1 MRKFLVVLLVL
12 TFLVVAVWTV
22 NGIIYFGDKG
32 VAGQVVDADS
42 GEPVVGARL
51 RAGELATFSADD
63 GTFSLTGLQGDGSE
77 RLIVE
82 ADGYYPQVQPVEWA
96 WWQKYIA
103 TDLQLRPTHLAG
115 VVLDAWTAQ
124 PVAGASV
131 ASSAGDVTT
140 DDAGRFTLARLA
152 PPAQLTAGA
161 AGYLSQSAVVTG
173 YQAFDSGTELRLEL
187 TPNAVA
193 GAVRAADTGEPVPG
207 AVVSLGDQMAMTDA
221 LGRFQLHR
229 VVPGTSVQIVPADIF
244 TPTQVSYAGDGDLL
258 VAVEPRRLTVTAHD
272 GLMGTSL
279 PGTVVTSVGGI
290 SHTIETL
297 GAQFTRIAP
306 GTRLQL
312 VREGYVT
319 TEITYQGEARLDVT
333 LRPYALQGVVRDS
346 STGQPLPGA
355 LLYAGDHIIAA
366 DSSGF
371 YRIADLPDDM
381 QVTLKSAGFRKA
393 ILSLKV
399 GTAALP
405 SLDVEATNCAQAPPT
420 PGPLCLD
427 LGLTPFQARGL
438 YIPFGLLSRPDDV
451 RGLLDLIDRTELNA
465 LVVDVKSDAGQLA
478 YVSQVPLAVQLGIGK
493 DRKGWLTLKDL
504 LAEAKARNIYT
515 VARMVVF
522 KDNPLAWNVP
532 DLAAKRA
539 DGTIWIDGEQLG
551 WANPFREE
559 VWDYNIAL
567 AKEVAALGFDE
578 IQFDYLRFPSDGD
591 VTAIVYAE
599 ENTLPTR
606 TAALRE
612 FVRRMAEALRPYG
625 VFTSADVFGL
635 TVWVEPDSDMG
646 IGQRVADVAP
656 LVDYLCPMVYPSTFR
671 ASNLGYTNPSAH
683 PYDVVYRS
691 QQAAAER
698 VPATTRVRP
707 WLQAYWYSVDEML
720 SQKQAAD
727 DAGSTGWTFWNAGGV
742 YDPSLFAEQP

>member
-1 MRKFLVVLLVL
+1 MRKLLVVLLVL
-12 TFLVVAVWTV
+12 SLLVVAIWTV
-22 NGIIYFGDKG
+22 NGIIYFNDRG
-32 VAGQVVDADS
+32 VVGQVVDADS

-51 RAGELATFSADD
+51 RIGELEALSGDD
-63 GTFSLTGLQGDGSE
+63 GAFSFTGLQGQGPE

-96 WWQKYIA
+96 WWQRDIA
-103 TDLQLRPTHLAG
+103 TDLQLRPTHLVG

-131 ASSAGDVTT
+131 ASDASTATA
-140 DDAGRFTLARLA
+140 DDAGRFTLTGLV
-152 PPAQLTAGA
+152 PPAQLA
-161 AGYLSQSAVVTG
+161 ASAPGYLSQTAVVTG
-173 YQAFDSGTELRLEL
+173 YQAFDIGTELRLEL

-207 AVVSLGDQMAMTDA
+207 AVVSLGDQTAMTDA

-229 VVPGTSVQIVPADIF
+229 VVPGASVQVVPADMF
-244 TPTQVSYAGDGDLL
+244 TPVQVSYTGDGDLL
-258 VAVEPRRLTVTAHD
+258 IAVEPRRLTVTARD
-272 GLMGTSL
+272 GLMGTPL
-279 PGTVVTSVGGI
+279 PGTLVVAAGI
-290 SHTIETL
+290 SRTVETL
-297 GAQFTRIAP
+297 GAHFSRIAP

-312 VREGYVT
+312 VREGYLT
-319 TEITYQGEARLDVT
+319 TEVTYQGEARLDLM

-355 LLYAGDHIIAA
+355 LLYAGNQVVAA
-366 DSSGF
+366 DGSGF
-371 YRIADLPDDM
+371 YRIAELPDDL
-381 QVTLKSAGFRKA
+381 QITLKSAGFRKA
-393 ILSLKV
+393 TLSLRA
-399 GTAALP
+399 GTVALP
-405 SLDVEATNCAQAPPT
+405 SPDVKAANCAQPPPT

-478 YVSQVPLAVQLGIGK
+478 YASQVPLAVQLGIGK

-504 LAEAKARNIYT
+504 LAEAKSRNIYT

-522 KDNPLAWNVP
+522 KDNPLAWGVP

-539 DGTIWIDGEQLG
+539 DGSIWIDGEQLG

-606 TAALRE
+606 TAAIRE

-635 TVWVEPDSDMG
+635 TVWVEPGSDMG

-707 WLQAYWYSVDEML
+707 WLQAYWYSLDEML
-720 SQKQAAD
+720 SQKQAAE
-727 DAGSTGWTFWNAGGV
+727 DAGATGWTFWNAGGV
-742 YDPSLFAEQP
+742 YDPSLFADGP

>member
-1 MRKFLVVLLVL
+1 MRKFLVVLSVL
-12 TFLVVAVWTV
+12 TLLVVAIWTV
-22 NGIIYFGDKG
+22 NGILYFNDRGA
-32 VAGQVVDADS
+32 VGQVVDADS

-51 RAGELATFSADD
+51 RIGQLETRSGDD
-63 GTFSLTGLQGDGSE
+63 GVFRFTGLQGEGPE

-96 WWQKYIA
+96 WWQRYVA
-103 TDLQLRPTHLAG
+103 TDLQLRPTRLVG

-131 ASSAGDVTT
+131 ASTASSTIA
-140 DDAGRFTLARLA
+140 DDAGRFTLTRLV

-161 AGYLSQSAVVTG
+161 PGYLSQSAIITG
-173 YQAFDSGTELRLEL
+173 YQAFDTGAELRLEL

-193 GAVRAADTGEPVPG
+193 GAVRAADTGEAVPG
-207 AVVSLGDQMAMTDA
+207 AVVSLGDQTATTDA

-229 VVPGTSVQIVPADIF
+229 VLPGASVQIVPADIF

-258 VAVEPRRLTVTAHD
+258 VAVEPRRLAVTAHD
-272 GLMGTSL
+272 GLMGMSL
-279 PGTVVTSVGGI
+279 PGTVVTAAGI
-290 SHTIETL
+290 SRTVGTL
-297 GAQFTRIAP
+297 GAQFVRIAP
-306 GTRLQL
+306 ATRLQL
-312 VREGYVT
+312 TRAGYLT
-319 TEITYQGEARLDVT
+319 TEVTYQGEARLDVT

-355 LLYAGDHIIAA
+355 LLYAGSQVVAA
-366 DSSGF
+366 DGTGF

-381 QVTLKSAGFRKA
+381 QITLKSAGFRKA
-393 ILSLKV
+393 TLSLRA

-405 SLDVEATNCAQAPPT
+405 SPDVKAANCAQPPPT

-427 LGLTPFQARGL
+427 LSLTPFQARGL

-451 RGLLDLIDRTELNA
+451 RALLDLIDRTELNA

-478 YVSQVPLAVQLGIGK
+478 YASQVPLAVQLGIGK

-515 VARMVVF
+515 IARMVVF
-522 KDNPLAWNVP
+522 KDNPLAWGNP

-539 DGTIWIDGEQLG
+539 DGSIWIDGEGLG

-591 VTAIVYAE
+591 VKAIVYAE

-606 TAALRE
+606 TAAIRE
-612 FVRRMAEALRPYG
+612 FVRRITEALRPYG

-671 ASNLGYTNPSAH
+671 ASNLGYADPSAH

-691 QQAAAER
+691 GQAAAER

-707 WLQAYWYSVDEML
+707 WLQAYWYSLDEML
-720 SQKQAAD
+720 LQKQAAD
-727 DAGSTGWTFWNAGGV
+727 DAGAAGWTFWNAGGV
-742 YDPSLFAEQP
+742 YDPALFAEQP

>member
-12 TFLVVAVWTV
+12 TLLVVAIWTV
-22 NGIIYFGDKG
+22 NGIIYFNDRG
-32 VAGQVVDADS
+32 VVGQVVDADS
-42 GEPVVGARL
+42 GEPVTGARL
-51 RAGELATFSADD
+51 RIGVLEAFSGDN
-63 GTFSLTGLQGDGSE
+63 GVFSLTGLQGKGPE
-77 RLIVE
+77 RLVVE

-96 WWQKYIA
+96 WWQRDVA
-103 TDLQLRPTHLAG
+103 TDLQLRPTHLVG

-124 PVAGASV
+124 PVAGAFV
-131 ASSAGDVTT
+131 ASDARTAIA
-140 DDAGRFTLARLA
+140 DDAGRFTLTGLV
-152 PPAQLTAGA
+152 PPAQLA
-161 AGYLSQSAVVTG
+161 ASAPGYLSQSAVVTG
-173 YQAFDSGTELRLEL
+173 YQAFDTGTELRLEL

-207 AVVSLGDQMAMTDA
+207 AVVSLGDQTATTDA
-221 LGRFQLHR
+221 LGRFQIHR
-229 VVPGTSVQIVPADIF
+229 VVPGASVQVVPADIF
-244 TPTQVSYAGDGDLL
+244 TPVQVSYAGDGDLL
-258 VAVEPRRLTVTAHD
+258 IAVEPRRLTVTARD
-272 GLMGTSL
+272 GLMGTPL
-279 PGTVVTSVGGI
+279 PGTLVVAAGI
-290 SHTIETL
+290 SRTVETI
-297 GAQFTRIAP
+297 GAQFNRIAL

-312 VREGYVT
+312 VREGYLT
-319 TEITYQGEARLDVT
+319 TEVTYRGEAHLDVT
-333 LRPYALQGVVRDS
+333 LRPFALQGVVRDS

-355 LLYAGDHIIAA
+355 LLYVGSQVVAA
-366 DSSGF
+366 DGSGF
-371 YRIADLPDDM
+371 YRIAELPDDM
-381 QVTLKSAGFRKA
+381 QITLKSAGFRKA
-393 ILSLKV
+393 TLSLRA
-399 GTAALP
+399 GTVALP
-405 SLDVEATNCAQAPPT
+405 SLDVKAANCAQPPPT

-451 RGLLDLIDRTELNA
+451 RALLDLIDRTELNA

-478 YVSQVPLAVQLGIGK
+478 YASQVPLAVQLGIGK

-522 KDNPLAWNVP
+522 KDNPLAWGVP

-539 DGTIWIDGEQLG
+539 DGSIWIDGEGLG

-591 VTAIVYAE
+591 VGAIVYAE

-606 TAALRE
+606 TAAIRE
-612 FVRRMAEALRPYG
+612 FVRRMAKALRPYG
-625 VFTSADVFGL
+625 IFTSADVFGL

-656 LVDYLCPMVYPSTFR
+656 LVDYLCPMVYPATFR
-671 ASNLGYTNPSAH
+671 PSNLGYTNPSAH
-683 PYDVVYRS
+683 PYDVIYRS
-691 QQAAAER
+691 QQAAVGR

-707 WLQAYWYSVDEML
+707 WLQAYWYSLDEML
-720 SQKQAAD
+720 LQKQAAD

-742 YDPSLFAEQP
+742 YDPSLFADGP

>member
-1 MRKFLVVLLVL
+1 MRKFLVVLLIL
-12 TFLVVAVWTV
+12 ALLVVAIWTV
-22 NGIIYFGDKG
+22 NGIIYFNDRG

-42 GEPVVGARL
+42 GEPVVDARL
-51 RAGELATFSADD
+51 RIGQFAALSGAD
-63 GTFSLTGLQGDGSE
+63 GAFVLTGLQGPE

-96 WWQKYIA
+96 WWQRYVI

-124 PVAGASV
+124 PVAGAEV
-131 ASSAGDVTT
+131 ASDVSAATADG
-140 DDAGRFTLARLA
+140 AGRFTLARLV

-161 AGYLSQSAVVTG
+161 PGYLGQSAVITG
-173 YQAFDSGTELRLEL
+173 YQAFDPGVELRLAL
-187 TPNAVA
+187 TPNTVT
-193 GAVRAADTGEPVPG
+193 GAVRAADTGESVPG
-207 AVVSLGDQMAMTDA
+207 AAVSLGEQTATTDA
-221 LGRFQLHR
+221 RGRFRLHR
-229 VVPGTSVQIVPADIF
+229 VVPGASIQIVPADVF
-244 TPTQVSYAGDGDLL
+244 TPAQVSYAGDGDLL
-258 VAVEPRRLTVTAHD
+258 VAVEPRRLTVTARD
-272 GLMGTSL
+272 GLMGISL
-279 PGTVVTSVGGI
+279 PGTVVVGPGI
-290 SHTIETL
+290 SRTVETI

-312 VREGYVT
+312 VREGYLT
-319 TEITYQGEARLDVT
+319 TVVTYQGEARLDVT
-333 LRPYALQGVVRDS
+333 MRPYALQGVVRDG

-355 LLYAGDHIIAA
+355 LLYVGQQVVAA

-381 QVTLKSAGFRKA
+381 QITLKAAGFRKA
-393 ILSLKV
+393 SLALKS
-399 GTAALP
+399 GTTALP
-405 SLDVEATNCAQAPPT
+405 SFDVKAANCAQAPPT

-438 YIPFGLLSRPDDV
+438 YIPFGMLSRPDDV
-451 RGLLDLIDRTELNA
+451 RALLDLIDRTELNA
-465 LVVDVKSDAGQLA
+465 LVVDMKSDNGLLA
-478 YVSQVPLAVQLGIGK
+478 YTSQVPLAVQFGIGK
-493 DRKGWLTLKDL
+493 DRKGWLSPKDL
-504 LAEAKARNIYT
+504 LAEARARNIYT

-522 KDNPLAWNVP
+522 KDNPLAFGAP

-539 DGTIWIDGEQLG
+539 DGSIWIDGEGMG

-578 IQFDYLRFPSDGD
+578 VQFDYLRFPSDGD
-591 VTAIVYAE
+591 VKAIVYAE

-606 TAALRE
+606 TAAIRE
-612 FVRRMAEALRPYG
+612 FVRRLAEALRPYG

-646 IGQRVADVAP
+646 IGQRVMDVAP

-671 ASNLGYTNPSAH
+671 TSNLGYTNPSAH

-691 QQAAAER
+691 QRAAAGR
-698 VPATTRVRP
+698 VPPTTRVRP
-707 WLQAYWYSVDEML
+707 WLQAYWYSLDEML
-720 SQKQAAD
+720 SQKQAAIA
-727 DAGSTGWTFWNAGGV
+727 AGATGWTFWNAGGV
-742 YDPSLFAEQP
+742 YNHSLFADEP

>member
-1 MRKFLVVLLVL
+1 MRKFLVVLSVL
-12 TFLVVAVWTV
+12 TLLVVAIWTV
-22 NGIIYFGDKG
+22 NGILYFNDRG
-32 VAGQVVDADS
+32 VVGQVVDADS
-42 GEPVVGARL
+42 GELVVGARL
-51 RAGELATFSADD
+51 RIGELETFSGDD
-63 GTFSLTGLQGDGSE
+63 GVFGLTGLQGVASE

-82 ADGYYPQVQPVEWA
+82 AGGYYPQVQPVGWA
-96 WWQKYIA
+96 WWQRDIA

-131 ASSAGDVTT
+131 VSNVGTAIA
-140 DDAGRFTLARLA
+140 DDTGRFTLARLA
-152 PPAQLTAGA
+152 PPAELTAGA
-161 AGYLSQSAVVTG
+161 PGYLSQSAVVTG
-173 YQAFDSGTELRLEL
+173 YQAFDAGAELRLKL
-187 TPNAVA
+187 PPNAVS

-207 AVVSLGDQMAMTDA
+207 AAVSLGDQTATTDA

-229 VVPGTSVQIVPADIF
+229 VVPGASVQVVPADIF

-258 VAVEPRRLTVTAHD
+258 VAVEPRRLIVTAHD
-272 GLMGTSL
+272 GLMGMSL
-279 PGTVVTSVGGI
+279 PGTIVTAAGI
-290 SHTIETL
+290 SRTIETL
-297 GAQFTRIAP
+297 GAQFNRIAP

-312 VREGYVT
+312 AREGYVT
-319 TEITYQGEARLDVT
+319 TEVTYQGEARLDVT

-355 LLYAGDHIIAA
+355 LLYAGDQVVAA
-366 DSSGF
+366 DGAGF
-371 YRIADLPDDM
+371 YRIADLPEDM
-381 QVTLKSAGFRKA
+381 QITLKTAGFRKA
-393 ILSLKV
+393 TLSLKA
-399 GTAALP
+399 GTTSLP
-405 SLDVEATNCAQAPPT
+405 SLDVSATNCAQAPAT

-451 RGLLDLIDRTELNA
+451 RALLDLIDRTELNA

-478 YVSQVPLAVQLGIGK
+478 YASQVPLAVQLAIGK

-522 KDNPLAWNVP
+522 KDNPLAWGVP

-539 DGTIWIDGEQLG
+539 DGTIWIDGEGLG

-606 TAALRE
+606 TAAIRE

-625 VFTSADVFGL
+625 IFTSADVFGL
-635 TVWVEPDSDMG
+635 TVWVEPESDMG
-646 IGQRVADVAP
+646 IGQRVMDVAP

-691 QQAAAER
+691 EQAAVER
-698 VPATTRVRP
+698 VPSTTRVRP
-707 WLQAYWYSVDEML
+707 WLQAYWYSLDEML
-720 SQKQAAD
+720 SQKQAAE
-727 DAGSTGWTFWNAGGV
+727 DAGATGWTFWNAGGV
-742 YDPSLFAEQP
+742 YEPSLFAEQP

>member
-1 MRKFLVVLLVL
+1 MRKFLVVLLIL
-12 TFLVVAVWTV
+12 ALLVVAVWTV
-22 NGIIYFGDKG
+22 NGIIYFNDRG
-32 VAGQVVDADS
+32 VVGLVVDADS
-42 GEPVVGARL
+42 GEAVVGARL
-51 RAGELATFSADD
+51 RIDGVTALSGDD
-63 GTFSLTGLQGDGSE
+63 GAFSLAGLQGLESE
-77 RLIVE
+77 RIIVE
-82 ADGYYPQVQPVEWA
+82 ADGYYPQVQPVEWD
-96 WWQKYIA
+96 WWQRYVI

-124 PVAGASV
+124 PVAEASV
-131 ASSAGDVTT
+131 ASDASAATA
-140 DDAGRFTLARLA
+140 DDGGRFTLARLV
-152 PPAQLTAGA
+152 PPAQLTVGA
-161 AGYLSQSAVVTG
+161 PGYLSQSAVVTG
-173 YQAFDSGTELRLEL
+173 YQAFDPGAVLRLEL
-187 TPNAVA
+187 TPNVVT
-193 GAVRAADTGEPVPG
+193 GAVRAADTGEAMPG
-207 AVVSLGDQMAMTDA
+207 AMVSLGDQTATTDA

-229 VVPGTSVQIVPADIF
+229 VRPGASVQVVPADIF
-244 TPTQVSYAGDGDLL
+244 TPAQVSYAGAGDLL
-258 VAVEPRRLTVTAHD
+258 VAVEPRHLTVTARD
-272 GLMGTSL
+272 GLMGIPL
-279 PGTVVTSVGGI
+279 PGTVVTVAGI
-290 SHTIETL
+290 SHTVGTL

-312 VREGYVT
+312 AREGYLT
-319 TEITYQGEARLDVT
+319 TEVAYQGEARLDVT

-355 LLYAGDHIIAA
+355 LLYVGDQVVAA
-366 DSSGF
+366 DGSGF
-371 YRIADLPDDM
+371 YRIADLPNDM
-381 QVTLKSAGFRKA
+381 QITLKSAGFRKA
-393 ILSLKV
+393 TLSLRA

-405 SLDVEATNCAQAPPT
+405 SPDVKATNCAQPPPT
-420 PGPLCLD
+420 SGPLCLD

-478 YVSQVPLAVQLGIGK
+478 YASQVPLAIQLGIGK

-504 LAEAKARNIYT
+504 LAEAKSRNIYT

-522 KDNPLAWNVP
+522 KDNPLAWGVP

-539 DGTIWIDGEQLG
+539 DGSIWIDGEGLG

-591 VTAIVYAE
+591 VKAIVYAE

-671 ASNLGYTNPSAH
+671 PSNLGYTNPSAH

-698 VPATTRVRP
+698 VPASTRVRP
-707 WLQAYWYSVDEML
+707 WLQAYWYSLDEML
-720 SQKQAAD
+720 AQKQAAD

-742 YDPSLFAEQP
+742 YDPSLFADGP